1 MSQPTDRVFPLP
13 VTDDDARFTF
23 GLILDVRD
31 VLTRHGYPPATS
43 GDDLVQ
49 LQQALF
55 RFLYTTTTTTDP
67 AAPVT
72 GEEC

>member
-1 MSQPTDRVFPLP
+1 MTARLFPLP
-13 VTDDDARFTF
+13 PADDDARFTF

-31 VLTRHGYPPATS
+31 VLTQHGYPQMTS
-43 GDDLVQ
+43 GDDLVE

-55 RFLYTTTTTTDP
+55 RFLYTTTTTTTDP